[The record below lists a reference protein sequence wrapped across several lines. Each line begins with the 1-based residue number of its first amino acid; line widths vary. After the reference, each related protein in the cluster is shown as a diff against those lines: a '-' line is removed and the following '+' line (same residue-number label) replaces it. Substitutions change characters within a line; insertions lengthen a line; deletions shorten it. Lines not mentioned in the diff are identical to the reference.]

1 MCKQLSTFVH
11 GVYST
16 LDLSVSGGDR
26 GWFRG
31 PWTVCLAFASHG
43 SARET
48 VGETYLIVL
57 ILLGHGLLLGLSFA
71 FVPMVLEPDLH
82 LQREGRVEVE
92 LVIWMEGDLL
102 EFHR

>member
-1 MCKQLSTFVH
+1 MVQGS
-11 GVYST
+11 
-16 LDLSVSGGDR
+16 LDRL
-26 GWFRG
+26 FN
-31 PWTVCLAFASHG
+31 AFASNG

-82 LQREGRVEVE
+82 LQREGES
-92 LVIWMEGDLL
+92 GG
-102 EFHR
+102 

>member
-1 MCKQLSTFVH
+1 M
-11 GVYST
+11 
-16 LDLSVSGGDR
+16 
-26 GWFRG
+26 
-31 PWTVCLAFASHG
+31 AFASNG

-48 VGETYLIVL
+48 VGETYLIVV

-82 LQREGRVEVE
+82 LQREGRVVVE
-92 LVIWMEGDLL
+92 LVIWIGGDLL